1 MAVTKLFV
9 SEPIEIPFDR
19 SKNHS
24 STKKI
29 LKEHINEFWMEAAA
43 SKYSE
48 KQGCYIF
55 AMRAGKGFTPWYV
68 GKTKSSFLSECFADH
83 KRLKYNEVLADGN
96 KGTPV
101 MFFIAPREGV
111 IVVEK
116 EDLDSMEKQLIQ
128 IAYAKNPA
136 LKNVHGTKA
145 PTWII
150 DGVIRSGKGKPTK
163 KAKQFRTMIGLS

>member
-9 SEPIEIPFDR
+9 SEPLEIPFAR

-29 LKEHINEFWMEAAA
+29 LKEHINAFWKGTAA

-68 GKTKSSFLSECFADH
+68 GKTKSSLVSECFADH
-83 KRLKYNEVLADGN
+83 KRLKYNEILCDGN

-101 MFFIAPREGV
+101 MFFIAPKDSV
-111 IVVEK
+111 KVVEK
-116 EDLDSMEKQLIQ
+116 KDLASIEKQLIQ
-128 IAYAKNPA
+128 IAYAKNPD
-136 LKNVHGTKA
+136 LKNVHGTNVA
-145 PTWII
+145 NWII
-150 DGVIRSGKGKPTK
+150 EGVIRSGQGKPSK
-163 KAKQFRTMIGLS
+163 KARQFRTMMGMS